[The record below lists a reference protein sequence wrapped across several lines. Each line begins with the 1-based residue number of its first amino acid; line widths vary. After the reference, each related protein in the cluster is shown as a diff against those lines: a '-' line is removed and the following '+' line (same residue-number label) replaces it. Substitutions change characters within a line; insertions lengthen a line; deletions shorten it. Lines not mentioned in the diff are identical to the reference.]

1 MSVDLVLLLSSDSF
15 NDVALSR
22 PCVGFTQTRLLEC
35 SSLSTHKSSLR
46 LFVFQSYHNKLIYIK
61 QATISTHSQFSPQ
74 FLKKSYF
81 FSSVNAFISPSLHF
95 QKQFY
100 MYKKQY
106 ITISNGKL
114 RRGGKSL
121 LRLSCIK
128 RRNNAFQKGV
138 ILLFFISKRRNNA
151 FSLLCLFRVIA
162 PFRKAL

>member
-74 FLKKSYF
+74 FKKKSYF

-95 QKQFY
+95 QKWFY

-138 ILLFFISKRRNNA
+138 ILLFFFYIQ
-151 FSLLCLFRVIA
+151 
-162 PFRKAL
+162 KA